1 MLYNFQTKE
10 SEKRLKM
17 EKVYI
22 FGHRNPDTDSVTAA
36 ISLSYLKKKQGIN
49 AIPVILSSIT
59 KETSYALKYF
69 KVKEPLF
76 LNDVKLKVKDLD
88 YSKGYMA
95 ETNISIYEA
104 YKKMTEEQISKI
116 PIVDKNKKIL
126 GIVSMT
132 DIAKES
138 LNGNY
143 SKINTSYKNILTAID
158 GTKVLKYD
166 NIIKGNLIVPGYRST
181 TFINEIPLKNND
193 ILITSNRYS
202 IIEYAIK
209 CQVKLIIVTNSQ
221 DLKEEQIL
229 LAKENKVNIIKT
241 NYSDLETI
249 KKFNFC
255 NNVETIIN
263 TTKVHIVNEN
273 EDLSNFISSA
283 EKTKYTYYPIV
294 DNNEKCLGIIKFAN
308 VGYRNKKKVILV
320 DHNSYEQSAIG
331 LEEADIIEI
340 IDHHNISNIGT
351 THPINFRN
359 MPVGSTN
366 TIIYLMYRENNIKIP
381 KQIAGLMLSGILSDT
396 LILNSPTTT
405 LIDKDAVNNLARLA
419 EVDYKKYGF
428 DMIAYGTKLTGKT
441 KEEILYTDFKKYP
454 TEQGLIGLGQ
464 IYTTN
469 IEEIDSEKESYI
481 EMLDN
486 ISTHNEYKFIALF
499 VTDIIKNGT
508 YVYYSKQAKEILEQ
522 SFNKEF
528 YQGIYLEG
536 ILSRKMQILPT
547 ILDIMN

>member
-1 MLYNFQTKE
+1 
-10 SEKRLKM
+10 M
-17 EKVYI
+17 EKIYI

-36 ISLSYLKKKQGIN
+36 ITLSYLKNKQGMNTVPI
-49 AIPVILSSIT
+49 ILSSISR
-59 KETSYALKYF
+59 ETSYALKYF
-69 KVKEPLF
+69 NVKEPMF
-76 LNDVKLKVKDLD
+76 LNDVKLKVKDID

-104 YKKMTEEQISKI
+104 YKKMTKEQISKI

-143 SKINTSYKNILTAID
+143 SKISTSYKNILLAID
-158 GTKVLKYD
+158 GQKVLKYD
-166 NIIKGNLIVPGYRST
+166 NIIKGNLIIPGYRST
-181 TFINEIPLKNND
+181 TFINEIPLKTND

-209 CQVKLIIVTNSQ
+209 CHIKLIIVTNNQ
-221 DLKEEQIL
+221 ELKEEQL
-229 LAKENKVNIIKT
+229 TLAKENKVNIIKT
-241 NYSDLETI
+241 SYSDLDTI

-255 NNVETIIN
+255 NNVENIIN
-263 TTKVHIVNEN
+263 TTKVHTVNEN
-273 EDLSNFISSA
+273 EELSSFISSA

-294 DNNEKCLGIIKFAN
+294 DNNERCLGIIKFAN

-340 IDHHNISNIGT
+340 IDHHNISNVGT
-351 THPINFRN
+351 SHPINFRN

-381 KQIAGLMLSGILSDT
+381 KAIAGLMLSGILSDT

-405 LIDKDAVNNLARLA
+405 IIDKDAVNNLARIA
-419 EVDYKKYGF
+419 QVDYKQYGF
-428 DMIAYGTKLTGKT
+428 DMISYGTKLTGKT

-464 IYTTN
+464 IFTTN
-469 IEEIDSEKESYI
+469 IEEIDKEKTAYV
-481 EMLDN
+481 EMLN
-486 ISTHNEYKFIALF
+486 KISIHNEYKFIALF

-508 YVYYSKQAKEILEQ
+508 YVYYSDEAKSILEK

-528 YQGIYLEG
+528 YQGIYLKG
-536 ILSRKMQILPT
+536 ILSRKMQVLPSILE
-547 ILDIMN
+547 IMN